1 MRWTMHAADQDA
13 APGHFSHGSR
23 DTSAMIPTRVVSR
36 VTAAVLIALIGIY
49 RSTISPLL
57 GPSCRFHPSC
67 SAYAVEAIR
76 RHGPLHG
83 LRLALLRIARCS
95 PLCEGGFD
103 PVR

>member
-1 MRWTMHAADQDA
+1 MRWAMHAADQVA
-13 APGHFSHGSR
+13 APGQFPYGSR
-23 DTSAMIPTRVVSR
+23 DTSAGISTRGAPR
-36 VTAAVLIALIGIY
+36 VMAAVLIALIGIY

-57 GPSCRFHPSC
+57 GPSCRFYPSC